1 MSKTKAKE
9 YEYADLIRDL
19 KLIQKLEDTY
29 EELYQRGFD
38 LETAV
43 ILDRLSLL
51 YKDIADYANIMSI
64 ASKAKANCLR
74 AGAAPP
80 TPEGTRAVVT
90 SPLQIKVGA

>member
-1 MSKTKAKE
+1 MSKE
-9 YEYADLIRDL
+9 YGYSDLIRDL

-29 EELYQRGFD
+29 AELYQRGFD

-51 YKDIADYANIMSI
+51 YADISEYAKDMSI

-74 AGAAPP
+74 NGAAPP
-80 TPEGTRAVVT
+80 IPEGTRAIVT
-90 SPLQIKVGA
+90 SPHQVKVSA